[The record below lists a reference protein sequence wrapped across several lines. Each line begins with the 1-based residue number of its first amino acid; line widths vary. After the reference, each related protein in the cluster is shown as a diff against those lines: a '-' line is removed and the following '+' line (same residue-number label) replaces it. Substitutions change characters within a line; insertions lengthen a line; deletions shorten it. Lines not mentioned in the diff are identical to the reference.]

1 MTVKTLSA
9 VEKLDNAYIEDASE
23 KVSDSQQEVVV
34 REFDPKFMRKTMLK
48 LDLILMPLLTLIYL
62 ASSLD
67 KSNLG
72 NAKSLG
78 MMKDLGH
85 DPTGDTYALLSSLY
99 YVSYAP
105 FMVPFAL
112 LGKRTRMV
120 SVLTLCAL
128 LWGIAATCFAGAQN
142 YSGAFA
148 CRFFVGLGEA
158 GFSPLIQVFLSRFY
172 AREKLG
178 IRVAVWLAMAPLGG
192 FVNGIVAYGVS
203 FIHVKLESWRILF
216 MIEGGA
222 TVAIAIIAI
231 IVLPDNIQSCKWFTA
246 EEKDYLVMYERYMSM
261 GPEVKEI
268 NWKQARGA
276 LYRWP
281 QVMPMLINMCQQITG
296 AALSAYLPTLL
307 SENGFKGATAQIAT
321 LAPYGSAAICMIIA
335 AKISDRF
342 GNRGWPTQFGWLLL
356 IVGFGLFLG
365 TPTSNKP
372 AHFAALILAET
383 GHYICTPLIVTWS
396 ANNAGSESRRAVAVP
411 LAVALA
417 QAVAIG
423 SGYLFPASEGPRYT
437 RGAIVEVALS
447 TAGMLFTFIYMGLI
461 RWENARRDKRE
472 GGPPA
477 IGLRPNT
484 AQDADEAEGF
494 RYIG

>member
-1 MTVKTLSA
+1 
-9 VEKLDNAYIEDASE
+9 
-23 KVSDSQQEVVV
+23 
-34 REFDPKFMRKTMLK
+34 MLK
-48 LDLILMPLLTLIYL
+48 LDLILIPLLTLIYL

-99 YVSYAP
+99 YMSYAP

-148 CRFFVGLGEA
+148 CRFFIGLGEA

-246 EEKDYLVMYERYMSM
+246 EEKDYLMYERYMSM

-321 LAPYGSAAICMIIA
+321 LAPYGSAAI
-335 AKISDRF
+335 ISDRF

-396 ANNAGSESRRAVAVP
+396 PNNAGSESRRAVAVP

-447 TAGMLFTFIYMGLI
+447 TAGMFFTFIYMGLI

>member
-148 CRFFVGLGEA
+148 CRFFIGLGEA

-216 MIEGGA
+216 MIEG
-222 TVAIAIIAI
+222 
-231 IVLPDNIQSCKWFTA
+231 
-246 EEKDYLVMYERYMSM
+246 VMYERYMSM

-494 RYIG
+494 RYIR

>member
-48 LDLILMPLLTLIYL
+48 LDLILLPLLTLIYL

-148 CRFFVGLGEA
+148 CRFLVGLGEA

-172 AREKLG
+172 AREKSG

-246 EEKDYLVMYERYMSM
+246 EEKDYLMYERYMSM

-417 QAVAIG
+417 QAVGIG

-437 RGAIVEVALS
+437 GGAIVEVALS